1 MKQFIDKYL
10 AILGIIWLSPILILL
25 YFVILLTMGSPVIFK
40 QERSGKNGKPFSIF
54 KFRSMTDKKDDNGE
68 LLPNDQRITKTGKV
82 LRKTSL
88 DELPQLFNVVKG
100 DLSLVGP
107 RPLHMEYNQYY
118 NEEQAKRLDVTPGI
132 TGWAQINGRN
142 SLSWE
147 DKFKLDTIYVENQS
161 LKLDLYILIRTIIVV
176 FTRKNINN
184 QSGEFMERFKG
195 SE

>member
-54 KFRSMTDKKDDNGE
+54 KFRSMTDKKDDNGQ

-88 DELPQLFNVVKG
+88 DELPQLFNVLKG

-142 SLSWE
+142 NLTWNE
-147 DKFKLDTIYVENQS
+147 KFELDTWYVNNKS
-161 LKLDLYILIRTIIVV
+161 LKLDIYILFQTVLKVLKRNDVDNSKTGQVEK
-176 FTRKNINN
+176 FNGQN
-184 QSGEFMERFKG
+184 
-195 SE
+195 

>member
-54 KFRSMTDKKDDNGE
+54 KFRSMTDKKDDNGQ
-68 LLPNDQRITKTGKV
+68 LLPNNQRITKTGKV

-142 SLSWE
+142 NLTWKE
-147 DKFKLDTIYVENQS
+147 KFELDTWYIDNKS
-161 LKLDLYILIRTIIVV
+161 LKLDIYILFQTVLKVLKRNDVD
-176 FTRKNINN
+176 N
-184 QSGEFMERFKG
+184 
-195 SE
+195 SETGQVEKFNGRN

>member
-10 AILGIIWLSPILILL
+10 AILGIIWLSPILILMC
-25 YFVILLTMGSPVIFK
+25 FVILLTMGSPVIFK

-54 KFRSMTDKKDDNGE
+54 KFRSMTNKKDDNGQ

>member
-54 KFRSMTDKKDDNGE
+54 KFRSMTDKKDDNGQ

-118 NEEQAKRLDVTPGI
+118 NKEQAKRLDVTPGI

-161 LKLDLYILIRTIIVV
+161 LKLDLYILVRTLIVV
-176 FTRKNINN
+176 LTRKNINT
-184 QSGEFMERFKG
+184 QSGEFMERFRG

>member
-54 KFRSMTDKKDDNGE
+54 KFRSMTDKKDDNGQ
-68 LLPNDQRITKTGKV
+68 LLPNDQRITKIGKV

-142 SLSWE
+142 NLTWKE
-147 DKFKLDTIYVENQS
+147 KFELDTWYIDNKS
-161 LKLDLYILIRTIIVV
+161 LKLDIYILFQTVLKVLKRNDVD
-176 FTRKNINN
+176 N
-184 QSGEFMERFKG
+184 
-195 SE
+195 SETGQVEKFNGRN

>member
-54 KFRSMTDKKDDNGE
+54 KFRSMTDKKDDNGQ

-147 DKFKLDTIYVENQS
+147 DKFKLDSIYVENQS
-161 LKLDLYILIRTIIVV
+161 LKLDLFILVRTIIVV
-176 FTRKNINN
+176 LTRKNINN